1 MSKEFDVVAIGSG
14 TRDTYLFFKED
25 HVYNHVGDLKVA
37 YCFRLGSKVEAETLM
52 SFTGGGGSNVC
63 AALAYFGAKT
73 AWAGMVGNDLP
84 GDNVLTELK
93 KYGADVSLVKKHKSV
108 PTNQSIVL
116 IHPGVDRTILV
127 YRGAS
132 SEFSKKDLDLTGI
145 SAKWIFVGPMT
156 GKNIS
161 IMPTVFKYAKENG
174 AKVYAN
180 PSKPQ
185 AEYYCKNKK
194 AMKGIDIISLNEE
207 EAEMLCGSGKKYEE
221 MAQEIAKLTGG
232 IAVLTLGKDGALAC
246 DGKNL
251 YKAGILPAKV
261 VDKTGAGDS
270 FNAGFLFAYMKNADI
285 VEALQFGTANATANV
300 KTMGAKWNF
309 QDPNKKWTKVKVI
322 VKSL

>member
-25 HVYNHVGDLKVA
+25 HVYNHVADLKVA
-37 YCFRLGSKVEAETLM
+37 YCFRLGSKVDAQTLM
-52 SFTGGGGSNVC
+52 SFTGGGGSNVS
-63 AALAYFGAKT
+63 AALAFFGVKT
-73 AWAGMVGNDLP
+73 AWAGMVGDDLP

-93 KYGADVSLVKKHKSV
+93 KYGADISLVKKNKKV

-132 SEFSKKDLDLTGI
+132 SEFSKKDLDLSGL

-156 GKNIS
+156 GKNLT
-161 IMPTVFKYAKENG
+161 IMPTVFKFAKENG
-174 AKVYAN
+174 AKIYAN

-185 AEYYCKNKK
+185 AEYYSKNKK
-194 AMKGIDIISLNEE
+194 ALKGIDIISLNEE
-207 EAEMLCGSGKKYEE
+207 EAEVLCGSGKKYEE
-221 MAQEIAKLTGG
+221 MAREICKLTGG
-232 IAVLTLGKDGALAC
+232 LAVLTLGKDGAMAC
-246 DGKNL
+246 DGQSI

-270 FNAGFLFAYMKNADI
+270 FNAGFLYAYMRTGSI
-285 VEALQFGTANATANV
+285 VDGLQFGTANATANV

-309 QDPNKKWTKVKVI
+309 QDPAKKWTKVKVI
-322 VKSL
+322 VKSV